1 MIQYHGL
8 REPALLSNKN
18 KKQHSQQGSRFCAG
32 TNDYLFLSVMIF
44 LSVHHLKE
52 VASCA
57 YHLIL

>member
-1 MIQYHGL
+1 MSQYHGL

-32 TNDYLFLSVMIF
+32 TNDYLFLSV
-44 LSVHHLKE
+44 HHLKE

-57 YHLIL
+57 YHLIR